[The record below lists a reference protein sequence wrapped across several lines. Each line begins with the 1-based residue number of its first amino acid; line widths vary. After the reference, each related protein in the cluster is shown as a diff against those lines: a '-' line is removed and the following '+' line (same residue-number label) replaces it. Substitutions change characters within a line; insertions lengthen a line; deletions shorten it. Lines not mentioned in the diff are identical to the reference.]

1 MKSCFFIGHREAPE
15 QVLPALIEAVEKHI
29 VDYSV
34 KEFYVGSYGG
44 FDHLAAK
51 AVIAAKSLHPEIRL
65 MLLLPYHPAER
76 PVKIPTGFD
85 GAFYPPHMESV
96 PRRYAIVRANTH
108 MIDTCDYLI
117 SYVWHPASN
126 ARNLLEHAI
135 LREQKGSL
143 SITNLASQH

>member
-15 QVLPALIEAVEKHI
+15 KVLPALIEAVEKHI

-34 KEFYVGSYGG
+34 KEFYVGAYGV

-76 PVKIPTGFD
+76 PVKTPAGFD
-85 GAFYPPHMESV
+85 GTFYPPNMESV
-96 PRRYAIVRANTH
+96 PRRCAIVRANTH
-108 MIDTCDYLI
+108 MIDICDYLI

-126 ARNLLEHAI
+126 ARNQLEHAR
-135 LREQKGSL
+135 LREQKGTL
-143 SITNLASQH
+143 SITNLASQR